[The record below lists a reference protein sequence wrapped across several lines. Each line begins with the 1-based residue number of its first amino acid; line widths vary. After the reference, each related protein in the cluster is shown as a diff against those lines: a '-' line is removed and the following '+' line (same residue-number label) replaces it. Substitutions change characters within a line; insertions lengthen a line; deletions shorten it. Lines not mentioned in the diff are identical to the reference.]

1 MNNILIAL
9 IGFLSLQNQPM
20 YVTTEEEN
28 VYLNQEKT
36 LKITT
41 IDCKEKVYLDLSYV
55 TYSDEWNSVKQITF
69 SNGVTCEISKIE
81 ENTLFKS

>member
-28 VYLNQEKT
+28 VYLNQEK
-36 LKITT
+36 I
-41 IDCKEKVYLDLSYV
+41 
-55 TYSDEWNSVKQITF
+55 N
-69 SNGVTCEISKIE
+69 
-81 ENTLFKS
+81 